1 MLSNCRHCGTTHRL
15 SAIQRQS
22 SSATSVCS
30 RCAAQNSIYPQQADN
45 IRRPVTS
52 AAIRSASKQ
61 SVANQRSA
69 ITSQNTQS
77 TGSKIK
83 RFLSSQNQPPVLRSV
98 AKPLSSN
105 ANNKPAKS
113 NKSADNKKVFSKTN
127 PISTRQQLL
136 SESSSGLVKKLAKE
150 APDQELWAV
159 QLLASEDRKQAT
171 QIPTGQFNNAASQP
185 KLNEISLQ
193 EALAEIGI
201 EDAWALELLDERDK
215 FAMYQSLVQEQSKSQ
230 KDIS

>member
-1 MLSNCRHCGTTHRL
+1 MLSNCKHCGTTHRL
-15 SAIQRQS
+15 NAIKRQS
-22 SSATSVCS
+22 NSATSVCL
-30 RCAAQNSIYPQQADN
+30 RCAAQNSIYQQQADN

-61 SVANQRSA
+61 PATNQHALINTRSR
-69 ITSQNTQS
+69 
-77 TGSKIK
+77 IK
-83 RFLSSQNQPPVLRSV
+83 RFLNSQNQPPVLRSV
-98 AKPLSSN
+98 AKPLAPN
-105 ANNKPAKS
+105 AS

-127 PISTRQQLL
+127 PISKRQQLL
-136 SESSSGLVKKLAKE
+136 SKSSSGLVKKLAKD

-159 QLLASEDRKQAT
+159 ELLASEDHKQAT
-171 QIPTGQFNNAASQP
+171 QIPTGHFNNAASQP

-215 FAMYQSLVQEQSKSQ
+215 FAMYQSLIKEQSNSQ